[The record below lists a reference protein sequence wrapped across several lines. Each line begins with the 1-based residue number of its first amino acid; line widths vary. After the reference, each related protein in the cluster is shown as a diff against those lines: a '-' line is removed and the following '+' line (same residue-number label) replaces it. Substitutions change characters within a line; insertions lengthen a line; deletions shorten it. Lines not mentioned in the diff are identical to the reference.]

1 MVTITL
7 ETPRPLQLTGELQ
20 RQVPFALSLGINNSV
35 KAGQRAIQERVMRA
49 FIVRR
54 TQWISQSIK
63 ITKFSTKTDLETV
76 LQVDPTR
83 NVLGKFEPG
92 GIKTARKPGGTV
104 AVPAAARD
112 TPRSVIPAARRPK
125 AFRFQYA
132 GKGPKGTV
140 FKGRDRTFLVKR
152 PGGQGA
158 IFQRVGPGPQGIQLL
173 YVLAKRARIP
183 ARLQFKQTGLDVI
196 RQRWPREYRAALF
209 RALRT
214 AR

>member
-1 MVTITL
+1 MATITL

-20 RQVPFALSLGINNSV
+20 RQVPFALSLGINNTV
-35 KAGQRAIQERVMRA
+35 RLAQQAIRDRVMRT
-49 FIVRR
+49 FVVRR
-54 TQWISQSIK
+54 PQWISQSIK

-92 GIKTARKPGGTV
+92 GIKVSRRLGGSV
-104 AVPAAARD
+104 VVPKD
-112 TPRSVIPAARRPK
+112 VSPNPRNVIPALLRPK

-132 GKGPKGTV
+132 GKGPKATV
-140 FKGRDRTFLVKR
+140 FRGQNRTFLVKR
-152 PGGQGA
+152 PGGEGA
-158 IFQRVGPGPQGIQLL
+158 IFQRIGAGPHGLKLL

-183 ARLQFKQTGLDVI
+183 ASLHFRETGLAVI
-196 RQRWPREYRAALF
+196 HARWADEYRKALI